1 MGFFLIKWIVNTVDE
16 IRQNSQLF
24 DEFLTETKLQQH
36 FCEFS
41 RHILFLTAQTFS
53 NIFLDGVNATQNFE
67 RVVTVKHWKLHLS
80 TLPVLVIYIVNVIVN
95 PGHRYLLVPVNTCV
109 SGLVL

>member
-1 MGFFLIKWIVNTVDE
+1 MKLMQLSE
-16 IRQNSQLF
+16 ISVF
-24 DEFLTETKLQQH
+24 
-36 FCEFS
+36 
-41 RHILFLTAQTFS
+41 
-53 NIFLDGVNATQNFE
+53 
-67 RVVTVKHWKLHLS
+67 VVTVKHWKLHLS